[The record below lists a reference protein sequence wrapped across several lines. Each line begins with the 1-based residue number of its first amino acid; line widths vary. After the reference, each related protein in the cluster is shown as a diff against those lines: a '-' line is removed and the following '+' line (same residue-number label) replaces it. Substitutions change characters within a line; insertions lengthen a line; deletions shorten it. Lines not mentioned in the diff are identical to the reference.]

1 MAYCNIRD
9 VCIQDVGKCLPAT
22 PEEAKRLAEY
32 LVSSPNLLTKR
43 KPNSSF
49 RNCGGK
55 SIKKTL
61 IPKTKKVKSSAPTI
75 TFVNEDSY
83 HLSFYD
89 CQCNVCFCNREIQEY
104 RIYLKNMY
112 EDTRKA
118 VVDDPMSST
127 FVSY

>member
-1 MAYCNIRD
+1 MC
-9 VCIQDVGKCLPAT
+9 AT
-22 PEEAKRLAEY
+22 SEEAEQMAEVISVITKLAH
-32 LVSSPNLLTKR
+32 R
-43 KPNSSF
+43 KEAKF
-49 RNCGGK
+49 IFQNCGGK
-55 SIKKTL
+55 SIKTKL
-61 IPKTKKVKSSAPTI
+61 IPKIKKVDLSAPTI